1 MAAVPETRL
10 TPWRPGRR
18 VIDIRDSYAD
28 MTVNLGNP
36 MKVSDIIGI
45 MSSAALTADLN
56 LANLIKAVKSGD
68 TK

>member
-18 VIDIRDSYAD
+18 VIDIRDSYVD
-28 MTVNLGNP
+28 MTINLGNP
-36 MKVSDIIGI
+36 MKVSDILGV
-45 MSSAALTADLN
+45 MSAAALTADLN
-56 LANLIKAVKSGD
+56 LANLMKAAKSGD